1 MANATPD
8 PRTSQSE
15 LPNEAPSATT
25 GSEAGA
31 AAPTDASS
39 IATVALRDI
48 GLAVALLSIWAGADA
63 WYLASGT
70 GLGALLSATG
80 GLLVGAALTAL
91 AHEWG
96 HFAGARISGGTAP
109 VSPAKGFVPLFVF
122 DFERSREEP
131 FRAMSVG
138 GNIAHWLVA
147 LGWFALLPGA
157 TPGQIALQCGGVGFA
172 IFASTIEIPV
182 IRRAFAGVPGA
193 EALSGIGPDTLRRSA
208 WIGFASALILFAL
221 L

>member
-1 MANATPD
+1 MATANPTAETPEST
-8 PRTSQSE
+8 PRE
-15 LPNEAPSATT
+15 EASGEIPA
-25 GSEAGA
+25 
-31 AAPTDASS
+31 DASA

-48 GLAVALLSIWAGADA
+48 ALAVALLSLWAGADA

-70 GLGALLSATG
+70 GLGAMLGAIG
-80 GLLVGAALTAL
+80 GLLIGAAVTAL

-96 HFAGARISGGTAP
+96 HFAGARLSGGTAP
-109 VSPAKGFVPLFVF
+109 VSPVKGFLPLFVF
-122 DFERSREEP
+122 DFERSREEH

-138 GNIAHWLVA
+138 GNVAHWLVA

-172 IFASTIEIPV
+172 IFASTVEVPV
-182 IRRAFAGVPGA
+182 IRRAFAGMPGA
-193 EALSGIGPDTLRRSA
+193 EALRGISPDTLRRSG
-208 WIGFASALILFAL
+208 WIGFASALVLFAL